1 MDGEE
6 DEKEVEVMVNNTKI
20 ETKRDLEKSPR

>member
-20 ETKRDLEKSPR
+20 ETKRDLETSPR